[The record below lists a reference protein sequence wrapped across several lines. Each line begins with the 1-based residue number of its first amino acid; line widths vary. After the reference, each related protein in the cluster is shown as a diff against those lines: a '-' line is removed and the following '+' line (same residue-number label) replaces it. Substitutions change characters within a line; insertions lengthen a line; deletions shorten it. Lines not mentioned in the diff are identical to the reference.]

1 MGEIITHNKWKSD
14 RILHNINQAGILYND
29 LFLVFLSHS
38 YKNNFMSNVT
48 APAKKTAKKVLVIE
62 DEGEIGLLLNII
74 LNEND
79 FELDYV
85 KDLSSADE
93 YLQKEQP
100 SVIILDNKLPDGFGV
115 DFISYIKKKYA
126 AIKIIMISGF
136 ASARDIA
143 LENGADMFIEKP
155 FSKDE
160 LNMSLNKLVC

>member
-1 MGEIITHNKWKSD
+1 
-14 RILHNINQAGILYND
+14 
-29 LFLVFLSHS
+29 
-38 YKNNFMSNVT
+38 MSNVT
-48 APAKKTAKKVLVIE
+48 APSKKTAKKVLVVE

-85 KDLSSADE
+85 KNLSSADE

-136 ASARDIA
+136 ASAKDVA
-143 LENGADMFIEKP
+143 LANGADMFFEKP

>member
-1 MGEIITHNKWKSD
+1 
-14 RILHNINQAGILYND
+14 
-29 LFLVFLSHS
+29 
-38 YKNNFMSNVT
+38 MSNVT
-48 APAKKTAKKVLVIE
+48 APPKKIAKKVLVVE

-85 KDLSSADE
+85 KNLSSADE

-136 ASARDIA
+136 SSARDVA
-143 LENGADMFIEKP
+143 LENGADIFMEKP

>member
-1 MGEIITHNKWKSD
+1 
-14 RILHNINQAGILYND
+14 
-29 LFLVFLSHS
+29 
-38 YKNNFMSNVT
+38 MSNIT
-48 APAKKTAKKVLVIE
+48 APAKKTEKKVLVIE

-136 ASARDIA
+136 ASARDVA
-143 LENGADMFIEKP
+143 LANGADMFFEKP

-160 LNMSLNKLVC
+160 LNNSLNKLVC

>member
-1 MGEIITHNKWKSD
+1 
-14 RILHNINQAGILYND
+14 
-29 LFLVFLSHS
+29 
-38 YKNNFMSNVT
+38 MSNVT
-48 APAKKTAKKVLVIE
+48 APPKKTVKKVLVIE

-115 DFISYIKKKYA
+115 DFISYIKKKYT

-136 ASARDIA
+136 SSARDVA
-143 LENGADMFIEKP
+143 LANGADMFFEKP

-160 LNMSLNKLVC
+160 LNNSLNKLVC

>member
-1 MGEIITHNKWKSD
+1 
-14 RILHNINQAGILYND
+14 
-29 LFLVFLSHS
+29 
-38 YKNNFMSNVT
+38 MSNVT
-48 APAKKTAKKVLVIE
+48 APPKKTAKKVLVIE

-136 ASARDIA
+136 ASARDVA
-143 LENGADMFIEKP
+143 LANGADMFFEKP

-160 LNMSLNKLVC
+160 LNNSLNKLMC

>member
-1 MGEIITHNKWKSD
+1 M
-14 RILHNINQAGILYND
+14 IL
-29 LFLVFLSHS
+29 FPVFSSNL

-48 APAKKTAKKVLVIE
+48 AAPKKIAKKVLVVE

-85 KDLSSADE
+85 KNLSSADE

-136 ASARDIA
+136 SSARDVA
-143 LENGADMFIEKP
+143 LENGADIFMEKP